1 MSLTKYEM
9 ETIINFNEEEQT
21 AEIYTYNKSMK
32 RKLEKYS
39 KEKPNEC
46 KMVKIGN
53 NDDSVKYSVPKKW
66 IKIYPPRKTKS
77 LTEEEKRKRIANL
90 TKNSQMYVVK

>member
-9 ETIINFNEEEQT
+9 ETIINFNEEEQM
-21 AEIYTYNKSMK
+21 AEVYTYNKSMK

-39 KEKPNEC
+39 KEKQEEC

-53 NDDSVKYSVPKKW
+53 DNNAVKYLVPKKW

-77 LTEEEKRKRIANL
+77 LTEEEKQKRIANL
-90 TKNSQMYVVK
+90 TKNSQVYVDK